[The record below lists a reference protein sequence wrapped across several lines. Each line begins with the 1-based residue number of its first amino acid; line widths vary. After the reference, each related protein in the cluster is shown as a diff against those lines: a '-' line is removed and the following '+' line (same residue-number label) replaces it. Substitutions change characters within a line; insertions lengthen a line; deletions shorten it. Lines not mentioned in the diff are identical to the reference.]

1 MVKKIG
7 KGIFEF
13 FLVPI
18 LIAAIILIFRSNVFD
33 YSLVSGESM
42 LPTLENNQ
50 TLVLDRLD
58 KSPERGDVINFYS
71 KENNPTATKGHDV
84 YVKRVIGVPG
94 DTIELKSGYLYV
106 NGREVNQDFLAL
118 ENPKIDGEK
127 EAIYGTQYP
136 VNKDWDLKTL
146 STEVPTWN
154 SFSKNTERVP
164 EGCYFVM
171 GSLDTLVYVSVFY
184 ASIMLFCLLSSILGV
199 VKPNPISRKKSDY
212 FLTEKYTNKFF
223 KE

>member
-1 MVKKIG
+1 MIKKIG
-7 KGIFEF
+7 KGIFEI
-13 FLVPI
+13 FLVSI
-18 LIAAIILIFRSNVFD
+18 LIAAVILIFRSNVFD

-94 DTIELKSGYLYV
+94 DTIELKAGYLYV
-106 NGREVNQDFLAL
+106 NGKEVNQDFLAL
-118 ENPKIDGEK
+118 DNPKIDGEK

-136 VNKDWDLKTL
+136 VNKDWNLKTL

-171 GSLDTLVYVSVFY
+171 GDHRSNSTDSRFFGYVKG
-184 ASIMLFCLLSSILGV
+184 SSILGV

-212 FLTEKYTNKFF
+212 FLTEKYTNRFF

>member
-1 MVKKIG
+1 MIKKIG

-18 LIAAIILIFRSNVFD
+18 LIAAVILIFRSNVFD

-106 NGREVNQDFLAL
+106 NGKEVNQDFLAL
-118 ENPKIDGEK
+118 DNPKIDGEK

-171 GSLDTLVYVSVFY
+171 GDHRSNSTDSRFFGYVKG
-184 ASIMLFCLLSSILGV
+184 SSILGV

-212 FLTEKYTNKFF
+212 FLTEKYTNRFF

>member
-1 MVKKIG
+1 MIKKIG

-13 FLVPI
+13 FLVHI
-18 LIAAIILIFRSNVFD
+18 LIAAVILIFRSNVFD

-94 DTIELKSGYLYV
+94 DTIELKAGYLYV
-106 NGREVNQDFLAL
+106 NGKEVNQDFLAL
-118 ENPKIDGEK
+118 DNPKIDGEK

-136 VNKDWDLKTL
+136 VNKDWNLKTL

-171 GSLDTLVYVSVFY
+171 GDHRSNSTDSRFFGYVKG
-184 ASIMLFCLLSSILGV
+184 SSILGV

-212 FLTEKYTNKFF
+212 FLTEKYTNRFF